1 MSDEVRSNSSPSPP
15 DAGGPR
21 LDPVDGPKS
30 LEIEF
35 PTPDLE
41 LSDSGPLMGQ
51 AGAGIEGVAG
61 DGVVSGVTL
70 LPSRDVASQRP
81 TAQSELAPRN
91 ASERPPPPSQRI
103 ASAHRLEPLATP
115 VPPSPNAVPNPV
127 PIAPITTTLPAPA
140 PVLHVPLAVGV
151 VPPAPPVPLVPAAEP
166 LDEPD
171 DWGTS
176 PSPSPAVVPAAVDR
190 APVVPGPAARPP
202 YEQAAYERAPYERA
216 PYEPAPYEPAPREQA
231 PQAAHAHAAHSRA
244 AVAHGPAAGVT
255 EPAPPPRML
264 SEPVPLTKTT
274 ASAPPAKN
282 TLRPG
287 LVEPKRIIE
296 VLGSNVPVLDTA
308 LEEEAIEDLDD
319 SEAHELAELPISDA
333 PISLP
338 DAELDLQVVVE
349 DDGPIQARS
358 AEAAAELDA
367 DAVALATDPA
377 PPSPEL
383 EGATNGSADAA
394 ESETPEAA
402 AKRIKAPPKPR
413 RRPPP
418 PSSRSA
424 EMRKVDPS
432 PPGARKWW
440 EEMFSE
446 EFLRAIPI
454 LSPKQLEREVTFID
468 EALGVDRG
476 ARILDLA
483 CGAGQHAVE
492 LAARGYDLV
501 GFDLSQSQ
509 LDWAGGLAQE
519 RNQRLQFTY
528 GDMRDLSYL
537 EAFDAVY
544 SWNTSF
550 GFFEEEKNVDV
561 AQRVF
566 RALRPG
572 GRFLLDVIN
581 RDFVVAQQ
589 PGQTW
594 FEGDGCVCIDDVSI
608 DFITSRMKVK
618 RTLML
623 TNGKNR
629 ECNYSVRI
637 YGLHELGKMLH
648 DVGFKVL
655 NVSGRPEMPGVFFG
669 STSPRIIILAVKP

>member
-1 MSDEVRSNSSPSPP
+1 MSDEVRSNSSTAPP
-15 DAGGPR
+15 DTGGPR

-30 LEIEF
+30 LDIEF

-41 LSDSGPLMGQ
+41 LADSRPIRAEEGQ
-51 AGAGIEGVAG
+51 STE
-61 DGVVSGVTL
+61 
-70 LPSRDVASQRP
+70 
-81 TAQSELAPRN
+81 TA
-91 ASERPPPPSQRI
+91 PPPPSQRQ
-103 ASAHRLEPLATP
+103 ASPQRLEPLSTP
-115 VPPSPNAVPNPV
+115 VPPSPSAAPNPV
-127 PIAPITTTLPAPA
+127 PMAPFTPTLPAPA
-140 PVLHVPLAVGV
+140 PVLQAPLTAGF
-151 VPPAPPVPLVPAAEP
+151 VPPAPALPIVPAADP
-166 LDEPD
+166 QDEPD
-171 DWGTS
+171 DWGS
-176 PSPSPAVVPAAVDR
+176 SPAPLPAAAAPSPVAASPVAPSEVAQS
-190 APVVPGPAARPP
+190 PVV
-202 YEQAAYERAPYERA
+202 
-216 PYEPAPYEPAPREQA
+216 
-231 PQAAHAHAAHSRA
+231 HASFDEGSVYRGAGYQGAVA
-244 AVAHGPAAGVT
+244 QPAVAHGPTAGIT

-264 SEPVPLTKTT
+264 SEPVPLTRTT
-274 ASAPPAKN
+274 ASSAPAKN

-319 SEAHELAELPISDA
+319 SEARELAESPSTDASALPS
-333 PISLP
+333 
-338 DAELDLQVVVE
+338 DAELDLPVVVE
-349 DDGPIQARS
+349 DEGPLAAPR
-358 AEAAAELDA
+358 EAASAAELDEA
-367 DAVALATDPA
+367 AVALATDPA
-377 PPSPEL
+377 PPSLEL
-383 EGATNGSADAA
+383 GAAGSGSFDAA
-394 ESETPEAA
+394 APETAEAA
-402 AKRIKAPPKPR
+402 AKRVKAPPKPR

-454 LSPKQLEREVTFID
+454 LSPKQLEREVKFID

-501 GFDLSQSQ
+501 GYDLSQSQ

-669 STSPRIIILAVKP
+669 ATSPRIIILAVKP

>member
-1 MSDEVRSNSSPSPP
+1 MSDEVRSNSSPAPP
-15 DAGGPR
+15 DAGGSR

-35 PTPDLE
+35 PTPDIE
-41 LSDSGPLMGQ
+41 LADSAPAPGSDDEGRD
-51 AGAGIEGVAG
+51 GVA
-61 DGVVSGVTL
+61 SGVAA
-70 LPSRDVASQRP
+70 LPSRDISLLRSTP
-81 TAQSELAPRN
+81 PELVPRN
-91 ASERPPPPSQRI
+91 SERPPPPSQRV
-103 ASAHRLEPLATP
+103 ASPQRLEAATTP
-115 VPPSPNAVPNPV
+115 VPASPSAVPNPV
-127 PIAPITTTLPAPA
+127 PIAPFTTTLPAPA
-140 PVLHVPLAVGV
+140 PVLN
-151 VPPAPPVPLVPAAEP
+151 VPPVGLVPPPPMPVMPEAFGVSTP
-166 LDEPD
+166 P
-171 DWGTS
+171 
-176 PSPSPAVVPAAVDR
+176 PPAMPAPAANF
-190 APVVPGPAARPP
+190 
-202 YEQAAYERAPYERA
+202 
-216 PYEPAPYEPAPREQA
+216 
-231 PQAAHAHAAHSRA
+231 
-244 AVAHGPAAGVT
+244 VT
-255 EPAPPPRML
+255 EPAPAPRML
-264 SEPVPLTKTT
+264 SEPVPLVTRVAASSPPTK
-274 ASAPPAKN
+274 A

-296 VLGSNVPVLDTA
+296 VLGSNVPVLDSA
-308 LEEEAIEDLDD
+308 LEEDAIEDLDE
-319 SEAHELAELPISDA
+319 SEARELAEAAAQEA

-338 DAELDLQVVVE
+338 DADLELNVEIE
-349 DDGPIQARS
+349 DDGG
-358 AEAAAELDA
+358 LA
-367 DAVALATDPA
+367 DAAQASAADLDEAEREETEREQAEREEAEREEEAIALATEPA
-377 PPSPEL
+377 PPREL
-383 EGATNGSADAA
+383 GAASNGTFDPASHEGGSR
-394 ESETPEAA
+394 EAA
-402 AKRIKAPPKPR
+402 SPVGAKRVKAPPNKR

-424 EMRKVDPS
+424 EMRKVEPA
-432 PPGARKWW
+432 PPPVRKWW

-454 LSPKQLEREVTFID
+454 LSPKQLEREVSFID
-468 EALGVDRG
+468 QALSVVRG

-492 LAARGYDLV
+492 LATRGYDLV

-528 GDMRDLSYL
+528 GDMRDLSYD
-537 EAFDAVY
+537 ESFDAVY
-544 SWNTSF
+544 CWNTSF

-561 AQRVF
+561 AERVF

-629 ECNYSVRI
+629 ECTYSVRI

-648 DVGFKVL
+648 EVGFKVL

-669 STSPRIIILAVKP
+669 ASSPRIIILAVKP

>member
-1 MSDEVRSNSSPSPP
+1 MSDEVRSNSSTAPP
-15 DAGGPR
+15 DTGGPR

-30 LEIEF
+30 LDIEF

-41 LSDSGPLMGQ
+41 LADSRPIRAEEGQ
-51 AGAGIEGVAG
+51 GIE
-61 DGVVSGVTL
+61 
-70 LPSRDVASQRP
+70 
-81 TAQSELAPRN
+81 TA
-91 ASERPPPPSQRI
+91 PPPPSQRQ
-103 ASAHRLEPLATP
+103 ASPQRLEPLSTP
-115 VPPSPNAVPNPV
+115 VPPSPDAVVNPV
-127 PIAPITTTLPAPA
+127 PMAPFTPTLPAPA
-140 PVLHVPLAVGV
+140 PVLQAPLTAGF
-151 VPPAPPVPLVPAAEP
+151 VPPAPALPIVPAADP
-166 LDEPD
+166 QDEPD
-171 DWGTS
+171 DWGSS
-176 PSPSPAVVPAAVDR
+176 PSPLPAAAAPSPV
-190 APVVPGPAARPP
+190 AASPVAPSEVAQSPVVHASFDEGSIYRGAGYQGAVAQPP
-202 YEQAAYERAPYERA
+202 
-216 PYEPAPYEPAPREQA
+216 
-231 PQAAHAHAAHSRA
+231 
-244 AVAHGPAAGVT
+244 VAHGPTAGIT

-264 SEPVPLTKTT
+264 SEPVPLTRTT
-274 ASAPPAKN
+274 ASAAPAKN

-319 SEAHELAELPISDA
+319 SEARELAESPITDA
-333 PISLP
+333 SASPP
-338 DAELDLQVVVE
+338 DAELDLPVVVE
-349 DDGPIQARS
+349 DEGPLAAPR
-358 AEAAAELDA
+358 EAASAAELDEA
-367 DAVALATDPA
+367 AVALATDPA

-383 EGATNGSADAA
+383 GAAGSGSFDAA
-394 ESETPEAA
+394 APETAEAA
-402 AKRIKAPPKPR
+402 AKRVKAPPKPR

-454 LSPKQLEREVTFID
+454 LSPKQLEREVKFID
-468 EALGVDRG
+468 EALGVARG

-669 STSPRIIILAVKP
+669 ATSPRIIILAVKP

>member
-1 MSDEVRSNSSPSPP
+1 MSDDVRSNSSPAPP
-15 DAGGPR
+15 ESGGPPIDR
-21 LDPVDGPKS
+21 VDGHDA

-35 PTPDLE
+35 PTPDIE
-41 LSDSGPLMGQ
+41 IIDSDVAESGPVVGPGFGP
-51 AGAGIEGVAG
+51 AIVEFESATEGVT
-61 DGVVSGVTL
+61 V
-70 LPSRDVASQRP
+70 LPNKDISSLRP
-81 TAQSELAPRN
+81 QIATELAPPRPT
-91 ASERPPPPSQRI
+91 ERPPPPSQRVVSPQRLDATI
-103 ASAHRLEPLATP
+103 ASATP
-115 VPPSPNAVPNPV
+115 VPP
-127 PIAPITTTLPAPA
+127 APGGASLPAASGNTLPAPA
-140 PVLHVPLAVGV
+140 PMLDGERE
-151 VPPAPPVPLVPAAEP
+151 PATPRAADAAE
-166 LDEPD
+166 LDEWPD
-171 DWGTS
+171 STGAGS
-176 PSPSPAVVPAAVDR
+176 LGSSPREPSPR
-190 APVVPGPAARPP
+190 GPIALDLRETPRPEPPRPDPHAKEPPRPELHAR
-202 YEQAAYERAPYERA
+202 
-216 PYEPAPYEPAPREQA
+216 EPLTQ
-231 PQAAHAHAAHSRA
+231 
-244 AVAHGPAAGVT
+244 
-255 EPAPPPRML
+255 PAPPPRML
-264 SEPVPLTKTT
+264 SEPVPLMKP
-274 ASAPPAKN
+274 AAGAPGSKA

-296 VLGSNVPVLDTA
+296 VLGSNVPVLDSA
-308 LEEEAIEDLDD
+308 LEEEAIEDLDE
-319 SEAHELAELPISDA
+319 SEARELSEALLADDP
-333 PISLP
+333 PPSLET
-338 DAELDLQVVVE
+338 ELDVNVVVE
-349 DDGPIQARS
+349 DEASLEPSLDRRSAHGERDDDVLSAGAASGTSADGAESSASSPESSLDGPESPGRR
-358 AEAAAELDA
+358 
-367 DAVALATDPA
+367 VK
-377 PPSPEL
+377 PP
-383 EGATNGSADAA
+383 
-394 ESETPEAA
+394 
-402 AKRIKAPPKPR
+402 PPNKR

-424 EMRKVDPS
+424 EMRRVEPPS

-454 LSPKQLEREVTFID
+454 LSPKQLEREVRFID
-468 EALGVDRG
+468 EALAVARG
-476 ARILDLA
+476 GRILDLA

-528 GDMRDLSYL
+528 GDMRELGYN

-594 FEGDGCVCIDDVSI
+594 FEGDGCVCIDDVAI

-629 ECNYSVRI
+629 ECNYSLRI
-637 YGLHELGKMLH
+637 YGLHELGKILH

-669 STSPRIIILAVKP
+669 ASSPRVIILAVKP

>member
-1 MSDEVRSNSSPSPP
+1 MSDEVRSNSSPAPP
-15 DAGGPR
+15 DVGVKPVDR
-21 LDPVDGPKS
+21 VDGPTS

-41 LSDSGPLMGQ
+41 LPEPGA
-51 AGAGIEGVAG
+51 AGASALEPETVRRHTPAPPSSPPTTPAPGRVAAIPLE
-61 DGVVSGVTL
+61 DISPARAPLVAEA
-70 LPSRDVASQRP
+70 SRV
-81 TAQSELAPRN
+81 
-91 ASERPPPPSQRI
+91 SERPPPPSQRPLDQ
-103 ASAHRLEPLATP
+103 RPEPGELTP
-115 VPPSPNAVPNPV
+115 LPPPPGG
-127 PIAPITTTLPAPA
+127 TTLPAPA
-140 PVLHVPLAVGV
+140 PILNL
-151 VPPAPPVPLVPAAEP
+151 PPAPMPPAAALPYELVAEAP
-166 LDEPD
+166 ASAPVSSSDES
-171 DWGTS
+171 WGWT
-176 PSPSPAVVPAAVDR
+176 PPPPAAD
-190 APVVPGPAARPP
+190 APVFARM
-202 YEQAAYERAPYERA
+202 
-216 PYEPAPYEPAPREQA
+216 
-231 PQAAHAHAAHSRA
+231 H
-244 AVAHGPAAGVT
+244 
-255 EPAPPPRML
+255 
-264 SEPVPLTKTT
+264 SEPVPLVTKVAAAPPKTT
-274 ASAPPAKN
+274 PPSKN

-296 VLGSNVPVLDTA
+296 VLGSNVPVLDSA
-308 LEEEAIEDLDD
+308 LEEDKIEDLDE
-319 SEAHELAELPISDA
+319 SEAHELSETPVPDSA
-333 PISLP
+333 P
-338 DAELDLQVVVE
+338 DRDE
-349 DDGPIQARS
+349 
-358 AEAAAELDA
+358 
-367 DAVALATDPA
+367 
-377 PPSPEL
+377 PEL
-383 EGATNGSADAA
+383 ELNVVIEDFPPSIDVAVEEALAETPASEEFVDDEPAGDEPAAEEPSAD
-394 ESETPEAA
+394 ESEQRASVDASGADPASPAA
-402 AKRIKAPPKPR
+402 NEDLAPLGAPPGKRAKAPPNKR

-418 PSSRSA
+418 PSSRA
-424 EMRKVDPS
+424 NEKPKPELS

-454 LSPKQLEREVTFID
+454 LSPKQLDREVHFID
-468 EALGVDRG
+468 EALSVARG
-476 ARILDLA
+476 GRILDLA

-492 LAARGYDLV
+492 LATRGYDVV

-509 LDWAGGLAQE
+509 LDWAAGLAQE
-519 RNQRLQFTY
+519 RGQRLQFTY
-528 GDMRDLSYL
+528 GDMRDLSYN

-581 RDFVVAQQ
+581 RDFVVEQQ

-594 FEGDGCVCIDDVSI
+594 FEGDGCVCIDDVSV

-637 YGLHELGKMLH
+637 YGLHELGKILH

>member
-1 MSDEVRSNSSPSPP
+1 MSDEVRSNSRPASPE
-15 DAGGPR
+15 GGGLPV
-21 LDPVDGPKS
+21 DPVDGPKS
-30 LEIEF
+30 LDIEF

-41 LSDSGPLMGQ
+41 LTDSGPVPSVGPVPS
-51 AGAGIEGVAG
+51 AGPVLSAGSEPPDGDAGV
-61 DGVVSGVTL
+61 DV
-70 LPSRDVASQRP
+70 LPNQDISSLRPLPASEP
-81 TAQSELAPRN
+81 SPPRH
-91 ASERPPPPSQRI
+91 SERPPPPSQRMSLAQRDALI
-103 ASAHRLEPLATP
+103 TPL
-115 VPPSPNAVPNPV
+115 PPSPSGTATLPAPGGLPAAAQSPAAPSPNPALV
-127 PIAPITTTLPAPA
+127 PPGGTTLPAPA
-140 PVLHVPLAVGV
+140 PHLT
-151 VPPAPPVPLVPAAEP
+151 PAAE
-166 LDEPD
+166 L
-171 DWGTS
+171 S
-176 PSPSPAVVPAAVDR
+176 SPAQAVR
-190 APVVPGPAARPP
+190 APVHLPPRPATS
-202 YEQAAYERAPYERA
+202 ESHAPMGTA
-216 PYEPAPYEPAPREQA
+216 
-231 PQAAHAHAAHSRA
+231 
-244 AVAHGPAAGVT
+244 T
-255 EPAPPPRML
+255 EPPPPQRML
-264 SEPVPLTKTT
+264 SEPVPLTN
-274 ASAPPAKN
+274 AIGSAAPPAKS

-296 VLGSNVPVLDTA
+296 VLGSNVPVLDSA
-308 LEEEAIEDLDD
+308 LEEEAIEDLDE
-319 SEAHELAELPISDA
+319 SEAHEL
-333 PISLP
+333 
-338 DAELDLQVVVE
+338 
-349 DDGPIQARS
+349 
-358 AEAAAELDA
+358 
-367 DAVALATDPA
+367 
-377 PPSPEL
+377 
-383 EGATNGSADAA
+383 
-394 ESETPEAA
+394 SETPVPEPGVPDPDIELVIEDFPPSVEVAVEAA
-402 AKRIKAPPKPR
+402 DEDPAHKEEPEGDAASSSSAPDSAGAGDSSELSLDAPDSPGRRVKAPPNKR

-424 EMRKVDPS
+424 ERPKVVELS
-432 PPGARKWW
+432 QPGARKWW

-454 LSPKQLEREVTFID
+454 LSPKQLEREVKFID

-476 ARILDLA
+476 GRILDLA

-492 LAARGYDLV
+492 LAMRGYDLV

-528 GDMRDLSYL
+528 GDMRDLSYN

-544 SWNTSF
+544 CWNTSF
-550 GFFEEEKNVDV
+550 GFFEEDKNVDV
-561 AQRVF
+561 VQRVF

-594 FEGDGCVCIDDVSI
+594 FEGDGCVCIDDVAI

-637 YGLHELGKMLH
+637 YGLHELGKILH

-669 STSPRIIILAVKP
+669 ATSPRIIILATKP

>member
-1 MSDEVRSNSSPSPP
+1 MSDEVRSNSSPTPP
-15 DAGGPR
+15 QAGGSCI
-21 LDPVDGPKS
+21 DAVDAPKS

-41 LSDSGPLMGQ
+41 ASDAESDVGPGA
-51 AGAGIEGVAG
+51 AGRRAAEDAAASGVAA
-61 DGVVSGVTL
+61 
-70 LPSRDVASQRP
+70 LPTTSSASQRP
-81 TAQSELAPRN
+81 RPGGASAPLPGPGQDLPPRS
-91 ASERPPPPSQRI
+91 SERPPPPSQRV
-103 ASAHRLEPLATP
+103 AQQSRMDTLVTP
-115 VPPSPNAVPNPV
+115 VPPAPSP
-127 PIAPITTTLPAPA
+127 APITTTLPAPA
-140 PVLHVPLAVGV
+140 PVLHPSPAAVSRAAAV
-151 VPPAPPVPLVPAAEP
+151 SPAAASPAAAVPPAAVPPAALPSAAVPPAAVPPAAVPPAALPSAAVPAALPSAAEPPAALPPAAEP
-166 LDEPD
+166 
-171 DWGTS
+171 
-176 PSPSPAVVPAAVDR
+176 PAALPPSADASLAAS
-190 APVVPGPAARPP
+190 APDATL
-202 YEQAAYERAPYERA
+202 
-216 PYEPAPYEPAPREQA
+216 
-231 PQAAHAHAAHSRA
+231 
-244 AVAHGPAAGVT
+244 T

-264 SEPVPLTKTT
+264 SEPVPLTRAT
-274 ASAPPAKN
+274 AAPATKYS
-282 TLRPG
+282 LRPG

-296 VLGSNVPVLDTA
+296 VLGSNVPVLDSA
-308 LEEEAIEDLDD
+308 LEEEAIEDLDE
-319 SEAHELAELPISDA
+319 SEAYEVAESPFPEA

-338 DAELDLQVVVE
+338 DADLELPVVVE
-349 DDGPIQARS
+349 DDIPPEAPDGSRA
-358 AEAAAELDA
+358 AAAAEGR
-367 DAVALATDPA
+367 
-377 PPSPEL
+377 
-383 EGATNGSADAA
+383 EGARAVPPPPPGPAEAVGAPGPLDSAGTEAGDAPGQRA
-394 ESETPEAA
+394 
-402 AKRIKAPPKPR
+402 KAPPNKR

-424 EMRKVDPS
+424 EVRKVDPS

-454 LSPKQLEREVTFID
+454 LSPKQLDREVNFIE
-468 EALGVDRG
+468 EALAADRG
-476 ARILDLA
+476 ARVLDLA

-501 GFDLSQSQ
+501 GYDLSQSQ

-528 GDMRDLSYL
+528 GDMRDLSYQ
-537 EAFDAVY
+537 ESFDAIY

-561 AQRVF
+561 VQRVF

-637 YGLHELGKMLH
+637 YGLHELGKILH

-669 STSPRIIILAVKP
+669 ATSPRVIILAVKP

>member
-1 MSDEVRSNSSPSPP
+1 LKP
-15 DAGGPR
+15 
-21 LDPVDGPKS
+21 
-30 LEIEF
+30 
-35 PTPDLE
+35 
-41 LSDSGPLMGQ
+41 
-51 AGAGIEGVAG
+51 GAG
-61 DGVVSGVTL
+61 
-70 LPSRDVASQRP
+70 
-81 TAQSELAPRN
+81 
-91 ASERPPPPSQRI
+91 PPGSK
-103 ASAHRLEPLATP
+103 A
-115 VPPSPNAVPNPV
+115 
-127 PIAPITTTLPAPA
+127 
-140 PVLHVPLAVGV
+140 
-151 VPPAPPVPLVPAAEP
+151 
-166 LDEPD
+166 
-171 DWGTS
+171 
-176 PSPSPAVVPAAVDR
+176 
-190 APVVPGPAARPP
+190 
-202 YEQAAYERAPYERA
+202 
-216 PYEPAPYEPAPREQA
+216 
-231 PQAAHAHAAHSRA
+231 
-244 AVAHGPAAGVT
+244 
-255 EPAPPPRML
+255 
-264 SEPVPLTKTT
+264 
-274 ASAPPAKN
+274 

-296 VLGSNVPVLDTA
+296 VLGSNVPVLDSA
-308 LEEEAIEDLDD
+308 LEEEGIEDLAE
-319 SEAHELAELPISDA
+319 SEAHELADGPTSDVS
-333 PISLP
+333 PVSIE
-338 DAELDLQVVVE
+338 AELDVNVVVE
-349 DDGPIQARS
+349 DEPASLDLPLDEPPAHPDRDDD
-358 AEAAAELDA
+358 ALAAAPAAA
-367 DAVALATDPA
+367 DGAA
-377 PPSPEL
+377 PGASPDSSL
-383 EGATNGSADAA
+383 EGP
-394 ESETPEAA
+394 ESPGRRV
-402 AKRIKAPPKPR
+402 KPPPPNKR

-424 EMRKVDPS
+424 EMRRVEAPS

-454 LSPKQLEREVTFID
+454 LSPKQLDREVNFID
-468 EALGVDRG
+468 EALAVARG
-476 ARILDLA
+476 GRILDLA

-492 LAARGYDLV
+492 LATRGYDLV

-528 GDMRDLSYL
+528 GDMRELTYN

-594 FEGDGCVCIDDVSI
+594 FEGDGCVCIDDVAI

-629 ECNYSVRI
+629 ECNYSLRI
-637 YGLHELGKMLH
+637 YGLHELGKILH

-669 STSPRIIILAVKP
+669 ATSPRVIILAVKP

>member
-1 MSDEVRSNSSPSPP
+1 MSDEVRSNSSPAPP
-15 DAGGPR
+15 DTGGPR

-35 PTPDLE
+35 PTPDIDLA
-41 LSDSGPLMGQ
+41 DSGPAALSDDLGLE
-51 AGAGIEGVAG
+51 AGAGEGVA
-61 DGVVSGVTL
+61 SGVTL
-70 LPSRDVASQRP
+70 LPSRDLAAQRL
-81 TAQSELAPRN
+81 AADLAPR
-91 ASERPPPPSQRI
+91 ASERPPPPSQRL
-103 ASAHRLEPLATP
+103 ASSHPFEAVTP
-115 VPPSPNAVPNPV
+115 VPPSPQTVPNPV
-127 PIAPITTTLPAPA
+127 PMAPITTTLPAPA
-140 PVLHVPLAVGV
+140 PVLQPVALPAGF
-151 VPPAPPVPLVPAAEP
+151 VPPPPAVPLVPAAEP
-166 LDEPD
+166 DDEPD
-171 DWGTS
+171 AWGS
-176 PSPSPAVVPAAVDR
+176 S
-190 APVVPGPAARPP
+190 
-202 YEQAAYERAPYERA
+202 
-216 PYEPAPYEPAPREQA
+216 PAPRAA
-231 PQAAHAHAAHSRA
+231 PF
-244 AVAHGPAAGVT
+244 VASPSASGANHVAAAGVVT

-264 SEPVPLTKTT
+264 SEPVPLTKTVG
-274 ASAPPAKN
+274 SAPPAKN

-296 VLGSNVPVLDTA
+296 VLGSNVPVLDSA
-308 LEEEAIEDLDD
+308 LEEDAIEDLDD
-319 SEAHELAELPISDA
+319 NEARELAEAPVSDPPISV
-333 PISLP
+333 P
-338 DAELDLQVVVE
+338 DAELDVQVEVE
-349 DDGPIQARS
+349 DEGPLEPTGADEAAMSLGGQARLS
-358 AEAAAELDA
+358 PGGQARMSLDGQARMSLGGQARRSPDAEPPMSLDE

-377 PPSPEL
+377 PPDPEL
-383 EGATNGSADAA
+383 GASSSGSIDAAAEAADAA
-394 ESETPEAA
+394 DAPGTG
-402 AKRIKAPPKPR
+402 AKRVKAPPNKR
-413 RRPPP
+413 KRPPP

-424 EMRKVDPS
+424 EMRKVDAS

-454 LSPKQLEREVTFID
+454 LSPKQLEREVNFID
-468 EALGVDRG
+468 EALAVDRG

-492 LAARGYDLV
+492 LATRGYDLV

-528 GDMRDLSYL
+528 GDMRELSYN
-537 EAFDAVY
+537 ESFDAVY

-669 STSPRIIILAVKP
+669 STSPRIIILAAKP

>member
-1 MSDEVRSNSSPSPP
+1 MSDEVRSNSSPAPP
-15 DAGGPR
+15 ESGGPR

-35 PTPDLE
+35 PTPDIDLV
-41 LSDSGPLMGQ
+41 DSSPVDGPV
-51 AGAGIEGVAG
+51 AGIHDGATAGVA
-61 DGVVSGVTL
+61 V
-70 LPSRDVASQRP
+70 LPHRDVATLRP
-81 TAQSELAPRN
+81 AAQNDSTPRDP
-91 ASERPPPPSQRI
+91 AARDPIPRDPVTRDAVPRPSERPPPPSQRQ
-103 ASAHRLEPLATP
+103 ASQHRFDAVITP
-115 VPPSPNAVPNPV
+115 VPPSPHAVPNPV
-127 PIAPITTTLPAPA
+127 PMAPVTTTLPAPA
-140 PVLHVPLAVGV
+140 PVLNL
-151 VPPAPPVPLVPAAEP
+151 PPAPGLFPPPAPLPFSHEALGDTPPPPPFAVTGPVAPTGAVAETGASASADPFAATGAFDPADPFAPAASFAP
-166 LDEPD
+166 TASSAPD
-171 DWGTS
+171 G
-176 PSPSPAVVPAAVDR
+176 PAVT
-190 APVVPGPAARPP
+190 GG
-202 YEQAAYERAPYERA
+202 
-216 PYEPAPYEPAPREQA
+216 
-231 PQAAHAHAAHSRA
+231 S
-244 AVAHGPAAGVT
+244 GVIT
-255 EPAPPPRML
+255 EPAPAPRML
-264 SEPVPLTKTT
+264 SEPVPLVTK
-274 ASAPPAKN
+274 AAPSSPPSKQ

-287 LVEPKRIIE
+287 LVEPKRIIQ

-308 LEEEAIEDLDD
+308 LEEDAIEDLDD
-319 SEAHELAELPISDA
+319 SEAPELAEAPSSDVPISV
-333 PISLP
+333 P
-338 DAELDLQVVVE
+338 DAELEVSVVVE
-349 DDGPIQARS
+349 EESPDESR
-358 AEAAAELDA
+358 AAAADDDA
-367 DAVALATDPA
+367 LGVAAEPA
-377 PPSPEL
+377 PPSPDY
-383 EGATNGSADAA
+383 GSASNGGFDAGPTDA
-394 ESETPEAA
+394 DG
-402 AKRIKAPPKPR
+402 KRVKAPPNRR

-418 PSSRSA
+418 PSSRSS
-424 EMRKVDPS
+424 EMRKVDPAQT
-432 PPGARKWW
+432 GARKWW

-454 LSPKQLEREVTFID
+454 LSPKQLEREVNFID
-468 EALGVDRG
+468 EALAADRF

-492 LAARGYDLV
+492 LATRGYDLV

-519 RNQRLQFTY
+519 RNQKLQFTY
-528 GDMRDLSYL
+528 GDMRDLSYN
-537 EAFDAVY
+537 ESFDAVFC
-544 SWNTSF
+544 WNTSF
-550 GFFEEEKNVDV
+550 GFFEEDKNVDV
-561 AQRVF
+561 LQRVF

-669 STSPRIIILAVKP
+669 ATSPRIIILAVKP

>member
-1 MSDEVRSNSSPSPP
+1 
-15 DAGGPR
+15 
-21 LDPVDGPKS
+21 
-30 LEIEF
+30 
-35 PTPDLE
+35 
-41 LSDSGPLMGQ
+41 
-51 AGAGIEGVAG
+51 
-61 DGVVSGVTL
+61 
-70 LPSRDVASQRP
+70 
-81 TAQSELAPRN
+81 
-91 ASERPPPPSQRI
+91 
-103 ASAHRLEPLATP
+103 
-115 VPPSPNAVPNPV
+115 
-127 PIAPITTTLPAPA
+127 
-140 PVLHVPLAVGV
+140 
-151 VPPAPPVPLVPAAEP
+151 
-166 LDEPD
+166 
-171 DWGTS
+171 
-176 PSPSPAVVPAAVDR
+176 
-190 APVVPGPAARPP
+190 
-202 YEQAAYERAPYERA
+202 
-216 PYEPAPYEPAPREQA
+216 
-231 PQAAHAHAAHSRA
+231 
-244 AVAHGPAAGVT
+244 
-255 EPAPPPRML
+255 
-264 SEPVPLTKTT
+264 
-274 ASAPPAKN
+274 
-282 TLRPG
+282 
-287 LVEPKRIIE
+287 
-296 VLGSNVPVLDTA
+296 
-308 LEEEAIEDLDD
+308 
-319 SEAHELAELPISDA
+319 
-333 PISLP
+333 
-338 DAELDLQVVVE
+338 
-349 DDGPIQARS
+349 
-358 AEAAAELDA
+358 
-367 DAVALATDPA
+367 
-377 PPSPEL
+377 
-383 EGATNGSADAA
+383 
-394 ESETPEAA
+394 
-402 AKRIKAPPKPR
+402 
-413 RRPPP
+413 
-418 PSSRSA
+418 
-424 EMRKVDPS
+424 MRKIEPS

-454 LSPKQLEREVTFID
+454 LSPKQLEREVNFID
-468 EALGVDRG
+468 EALSVDRG

-492 LAARGYDLV
+492 LATRGYDLV

-528 GDMRDLSYL
+528 GDMRELSYN
-537 EAFDAVY
+537 ESFDAVY

-669 STSPRIIILAVKP
+669 ATSPRIIILAAKP

>member
-1 MSDEVRSNSSPSPP
+1 MSDEVRSNSSPAPP
-15 DAGGPR
+15 ETGGPPIDR
-21 LDPVDGPKS
+21 VDGHDS

-35 PTPDLE
+35 PTPDIDLAGSE
-41 LSDSGPLMGQ
+41 IAESGPIG
-51 AGAGIEGVAG
+51 
-61 DGVVSGVTL
+61 
-70 LPSRDVASQRP
+70 RP
-81 TAQSELAPRN
+81 AIVESELALEGVTVLPNKDISSLRPIPTELAPPRPT
-91 ASERPPPPSQRI
+91 ERPPPPSQRV
-103 ASAHRLEPLATP
+103 ASPQRLEATLASATP
-115 VPPSPNAVPNPV
+115 VPP
-127 PIAPITTTLPAPA
+127 APGGGSLPATSGNTLPAPA
-140 PVLHVPLAVGV
+140 PMLNGELAESI
-151 VPPAPPVPLVPAAEP
+151 PPTTDADELAGWSDSTSGASPHEPSPREAIAPELRETPRPEPYAKEP
-166 LDEPD
+166 L
-171 DWGTS
+171 S
-176 PSPSPAVVPAAVDR
+176 
-190 APVVPGPAARPP
+190 
-202 YEQAAYERAPYERA
+202 
-216 PYEPAPYEPAPREQA
+216 EPAP
-231 PQAAHAHAAHSRA
+231 S
-244 AVAHGPAAGVT
+244 
-255 EPAPPPRML
+255 PRML
-264 SEPVPLTKTT
+264 SEPVPLLKPAVGAA
-274 ASAPPAKN
+274 ASKA

-296 VLGSNVPVLDTA
+296 VLGSNVPVLDSA
-308 LEEEAIEDLDD
+308 LEEEAIEDLDE
-319 SEAHELAELPISDA
+319 SEAHEVSETP
-333 PISLP
+333 LP
-338 DAELDLQVVVE
+338 DAPPLSVETELDVNVVVE
-349 DDGPIQARS
+349 DDGASPEPFLDQRS
-358 AEAAAELDA
+358 AKGERDDAAS
-367 DAVALATDPA
+367 AT
-377 PPSPEL
+377 
-383 EGATNGSADAA
+383 SADGLEPASSLEDP
-394 ESETPEAA
+394 ESPGRRV
-402 AKRIKAPPKPR
+402 KPPPPNKR

-424 EMRKVDPS
+424 EMRRVEQPL
-432 PPGARKWW
+432 PPAARKWW

-454 LSPKQLEREVTFID
+454 LSPKQLEREVRFID
-468 EALGVDRG
+468 EALAVARG
-476 ARILDLA
+476 GRILDLA

-528 GDMRDLSYL
+528 GDMRELGYN

-561 AQRVF
+561 AQRIF

-594 FEGDGCVCIDDVSI
+594 FEGDGCVCIDDVAV

-629 ECNYSVRI
+629 ECNYSLRI
-637 YGLHELGKMLH
+637 YGLHELGKILH

-669 STSPRIIILAVKP
+669 ASSPRVIILAVKP

>member
-1 MSDEVRSNSSPSPP
+1 MSDEVRSNSSTAPP
-15 DAGGPR
+15 DTGGPR

-41 LSDSGPLMGQ
+41 LADSRPIRAEEGKGTD
-51 AGAGIEGVAG
+51 AG
-61 DGVVSGVTL
+61 
-70 LPSRDVASQRP
+70 
-81 TAQSELAPRN
+81 
-91 ASERPPPPSQRI
+91 PPPPSQRQ
-103 ASAHRLEPLATP
+103 ASPQRLEPLTTP
-115 VPPSPNAVPNPV
+115 VPPSPPSPQSAVTNPV
-127 PIAPITTTLPAPA
+127 PIAPFTPTLPAPA
-140 PVLHVPLAVGV
+140 PVLQAPLTAGF
-151 VPPAPPVPLVPAAEP
+151 VPPSPALPFVPVADPR
-166 LDEPD
+166 DEPD
-171 DWGTS
+171 DWGSRPTPLPGAVA
-176 PSPSPAVVPAAVDR
+176 PSPLAPNEGAPSPLAQDDGSFYQGSFYQGAVH
-190 APVVPGPAARPP
+190 
-202 YEQAAYERAPYERA
+202 
-216 PYEPAPYEPAPREQA
+216 
-231 PQAAHAHAAHSRA
+231 QAAHPQPP
-244 AVAHGPAAGVT
+244 VAHGPTAGVT

-264 SEPVPLTKTT
+264 SEPVPLTRTT
-274 ASAPPAKN
+274 ASAPPSKN

-319 SEAHELAELPISDA
+319 SEARELAEPPSTEV
-333 PISLP
+333 PVSPP
-338 DAELDLQVVVE
+338 DAELDLPVVVE
-349 DDGPIQARS
+349 DEGPLAAPRAAAS
-358 AEAAAELDA
+358 AAELDA

-377 PPSPEL
+377 PPGPEL
-383 EGATNGSADAA
+383 GAAPSGSSEAAAPEGA
-394 ESETPEAA
+394 EAA
-402 AKRIKAPPKPR
+402 AKRVKVPPNKR

-454 LSPKQLEREVTFID
+454 LSPKQLEREVAFID

-492 LAARGYDLV
+492 LASRGYDLV

-669 STSPRIIILAVKP
+669 ATSPRIIILAVKP